1 MSELGKLHAFS
12 RGIMLNQ
19 FKTIETNLRARLDT
33 KRTLRRMERLS
44 EKQEL
49 RKEQE
54 RVETSAA
61 PLPPESVYF
70 IIELA

>member
-1 MSELGKLHAFS
+1 
-12 RGIMLNQ
+12 MLNQ

>member
-1 MSELGKLHAFS
+1 
-12 RGIMLNQ
+12 MLNQ
-19 FKTIETNLRARLDT
+19 FKTIETNLRARLNT

-54 RVETSAA
+54 RVETSAP